1 MYREMVSAEPRY
13 VAHQNLAA
21 SMVDGEAVIL
31 NLKDGNYYGLNTV
44 GAEVWRWL
52 HEPKTVEELVGL
64 MTAQYEV
71 DTGTARQDVERLLR
85 DLEARHL
92 IQAVS

>member
-1 MYREMVSAEPRY
+1 MVSEDLKY
-13 VAHQNLAA
+13 VAHENLAA

-31 NLKDGNYYGLNTV
+31 NLQDGNYYGLNAV

-52 HEPKTVEELVGL
+52 REPKTINELVRL
-64 MTAQYEV
+64 LTAQFKV
-71 DTGTARQDVERLLR
+71 DSGTARQDIVRLLG

-92 IQAVS
+92 IQAVP